1 MQSYIVLSFGK
12 VCSACAL
19 RVASTT
25 HALTLRAF
33 GKIEWSSNI
42 LMLSHKGRKYLLRPF
57 HLKNL
62 KKNYVATLHDYNL
75 MLCSLVKVGKNMVF
89 LNPIKGSQKMSLLT
103 LMTLF

>member
-42 LMLSHKGRKYLLRPF
+42 LMLSHEGLKHLLEPF
-57 HLKNL
+57 HLNIFKVE
-62 KKNYVATLHDYNL
+62 KIEED
-75 MLCSLVKVGKNMVF
+75 SLGSIPSPSPSMKIQIIGGKVY
-89 LNPIKGSQKMSLLT
+89 LR
-103 LMTLF
+103 